1 MDVSPEVLTSC
12 GTRRRVEQSHPTPS
26 ASLSGFGVFFLW
38 SFFGRSGRCRL
49 RGVASLGSLPLL
61 LCCSMRNACVTRR
74 REVDKTSTPSTRI
87 IITTIVLSLLGF
99 WTRDGVPLHTPYIM
113 CSRSVLVPP
122 LPSAEPQSVARKGK
136 WGGNRTVTQMLWT
149 SVGQNQV
156 VFLVRIAPVSSRNP
170 V

>member
-1 MDVSPEVLTSC
+1 MFHVPD
-12 GTRRRVEQSHPTPS
+12 SHPTPS
-26 ASLSGFGVFFLW
+26 AFLLVLGFSFLVLFWSVWSLSP
-38 SFFGRSGRCRL
+38 SRL
-49 RGVASLGSLPLL
+49 ACF
-61 LCCSMRNACVTRR
+61 CCFSMRHACVTIHGGSEARHL
-74 REVDKTSTPSTRI
+74 TPPLGLLSP
-87 IITTIVLSLLGF
+87 LSLRFLGF

-149 SVGQNQV
+149 SVGQSQV
-156 VFLVRIAPVSSRNP
+156 VFLVRFAPVSSRNP